1 MITGSSDSLFL
12 PKPTHPVHELYGV
25 RYPALSIH
33 CQRAAICSVIF
44 FVWMEPWWGRFAV
57 PFKDLLTC
65 RSVADV
71 SNPLSPVLARLSTGS
86 SCGTQF
92 CFRSWIDRAARPHA
106 KSSLKGAAFC
116 GLLMLRVF
124 SFLRIDQV
132 ERMKLSSFMFVT
144 S

>member
-1 MITGSSDSLFL
+1 M
-12 PKPTHPVHELYGV
+12 PH
-25 RYPALSIH
+25 
-33 CQRAAICSVIF
+33 
-44 FVWMEPWWGRFAV
+44 
-57 PFKDLLTC
+57 
-65 RSVADV
+65 VADV
-71 SNPLSPVLARLSTGS
+71 SNLLSPVLARLSTGS

-116 GLLMLRVF
+116 GLLMLHVF

>member
-25 RYPALSIH
+25 RHPALSIH

-44 FVWMEPWWGRFAV
+44 FVWMEPWLGRLAV
-57 PFKDLLTC
+57 PFKDLLPC

-116 GLLMLRVF
+116 GLLMLHVF